1 MQNEHGGLWDPD
13 WIVKQTGAYPVDNYV
28 YMVIA
33 PHCRPKF
40 FQDEWDAF
48 HHPLYLHKTYAKIV
62 KIKVQP
68 VSEEQQEF
76 RRLDMHSHL
85 AKNTHP
91 TMITFDEYYHRPFSN
106 IKGWLLGNIKG
117 WLHKWVF
124 WWSIGLAINVIAW
137 LGKRLLPAWLS
148 LTLFLIAIV
157 FYGISVWSNYW
168 KK

>member
-1 MQNEHGGLWDPD
+1 
-13 WIVKQTGAYPVDNYV
+13 
-28 YMVIA
+28 MVTA

-91 TMITFDEYYHRPFSN
+91 TMITFDEYYHRPF
-106 IKGWLLGNIKG
+106 GNIKG

-124 WWSIGLAINVIAW
+124 WWSIGFAINVIAW

-148 LTLFLIAIV
+148 LTSSVIAIV
-157 FYGISVWSNYW
+157 FYGISVWSRYW

>member
-28 YMVIA
+28 YMVTA

-91 TMITFDEYYHRPFSN
+91 TMITFDEYYHRPF
-106 IKGWLLGNIKG
+106 GNIKG

-124 WWSIGLAINVIAW
+124 WWSMGLAIDVITC

-148 LTLFLIAIV
+148 LTLFVIALV
-157 FYGISVWSNYW
+157 FYGISVWLSYW

>member
-1 MQNEHGGLWDPD
+1 MQNEHSGLWDPD
-13 WIVKQTGAYPVDNYV
+13 WIVKKTGAYPVDNYV
-28 YMVIA
+28 YMVTA

-40 FQDEWDAF
+40 FQDEWDTF

-85 AKNTHP
+85 AKNTYP
-91 TMITFDEYYHRPFSN
+91 TMITFDEYYHRPF
-106 IKGWLLGNIKG
+106 GNIKG

-148 LTLFLIAIV
+148 LTLFVIALV
-157 FYGISVWSNYW
+157 FYGISVWSRYW

>member
-1 MQNEHGGLWDPD
+1 MQNKHGGLWNPD
-13 WIVKQTGAYPVDNYV
+13 WIVEETGAYPVDNYV
-28 YMVIA
+28 YMVTA

-48 HHPLYLHKTYAKIV
+48 HHPLYRHKTYAKIV

-68 VSEEQQEF
+68 VSEEQQKF

-91 TMITFDEYYHRPFSN
+91 TMITFDEYYHRPF
-106 IKGWLLGNIKG
+106 GNIKR
-117 WLHKWVF
+117 WLHKWIF
-124 WWSIGLAINVIAW
+124 WWLIGLFLNMFAFCGKEFLPNW
-137 LGKRLLPAWLS
+137 LR
-148 LTLFLIAIV
+148 LTLYILALV